1 MNTDKFLKSGIQ
13 AHAEEYSFNIESELF
28 YQLTK
33 EQQKLWRKEIEQAYI
48 SGGEIGVELAK
59 DPRYKENLEVK
70 EVDLCEEEERI
81 WKDFNIGECHLSK
94 NDLEKIA
101 KHFFEL
107 GLKAQRKS
115 ISIQNVDDVLKESG
129 VDPDSKGAKMFKE
142 SYYAAIDKL
151 LEQKREKV

>member
-59 DPRYKENLEVK
+59 DPRYKENLKVK
-70 EVDLCEEEERI
+70 EVNLCKEEERI
-81 WKDFNIGECHLSK
+81 WKDFNMGECHLSK
-94 NDLEKIA
+94 NDLEKNCQT
-101 KHFFEL
+101 FL
-107 GLKAQRKS
+107 
-115 ISIQNVDDVLKESG
+115 
-129 VDPDSKGAKMFKE
+129 
-142 SYYAAIDKL
+142 
-151 LEQKREKV
+151 